1 VPHNV
6 GRAAFRTQVARL
18 ARTDLLRRR
27 SDEELTTE
35 AVDADLRANRDWSRT
50 LDRLWPQLSAPAV
63 LRRLLTN
70 RTALATAADGLLSP
84 DDQVAIRRPPRRRLA
99 DEPWT
104 AADLALLDEAEAA
117 ISGPPRDYG
126 HVVVDEAQD
135 LSAMALRALARRTRG
150 ASMTVLGDLAQATT
164 PAAQESWD
172 AAIVHLGTPPTA
184 QRADL
189 DLGYRVPASI
199 MDMAN
204 ALLADAAPNVTP
216 CRSVRVDGRQ
226 PTFVAVAL
234 DLAETGMGDEVRR
247 AVTDLADAYT
257 TVGVVVPRTLRAVVD
272 ASVDALPADR
282 RTRVTTLD
290 PPDAKGLE
298 FDAVV
303 VVEPATIAGDTARGL
318 RLLYV
323 ALTRAVQE
331 LVVVHAGPLPA
342 GLRPGLPAGVLS

>member
-1 VPHNV
+1 
-6 GRAAFRTQVARL
+6 
-18 ARTDLLRRR
+18 
-27 SDEELTTE
+27 
-35 AVDADLRANRDWSRT
+35 
-50 LDRLWPQLSAPAV
+50 
-63 LRRLLTN
+63 
-70 RTALATAADGLLSP
+70 
-84 DDQVAIRRPPRRRLA
+84 
-99 DEPWT
+99 
-104 AADLALLDEAEAA
+104 
-117 ISGPPRDYG
+117 
-126 HVVVDEAQD
+126 VVDEAQD